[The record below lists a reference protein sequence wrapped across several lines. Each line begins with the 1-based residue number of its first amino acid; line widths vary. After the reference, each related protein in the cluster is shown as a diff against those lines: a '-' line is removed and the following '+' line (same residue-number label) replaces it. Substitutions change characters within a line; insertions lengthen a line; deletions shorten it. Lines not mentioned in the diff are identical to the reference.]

1 MLRNIKIIFED
12 DWLMVVNKPAG
23 LLTVPAP
30 VKNSRTLTDILN
42 EDIRERGLLYRAH
55 PCHRLDRETSGLIV
69 YAKGKAVQ
77 QKMMDEFRRKQVRKA
92 YIAFAHGKP
101 ERSSGDLRFPIDGQ
115 SAHTRYKILE
125 RRKDFVIM
133 EVAPLTGRT
142 NQIRI
147 HFARAGHPLVGEDK
161 YVFRRA
167 FALRANRLC
176 LHAAALSFRHPV
188 TGKPVELSIDLPED
202 MNRFLQ
208 KHE

>member
-1 MLRNIKIIFED
+1 VLRNIKIVFED
-12 DWLMVVNKPAG
+12 EWLLVVNKPAG

-42 EDIRERGLLYRAH
+42 EDVMERGLAYRVH

-69 YAKGKAVQ
+69 FAKGKSVQ
-77 QKMMDEFRRKQVRKA
+77 QKMMDEFRRKEVKKT
-92 YIAFAHGKP
+92 YIAFAHGHP
-101 ERSSGDLRFPIDGQ
+101 ARPSGDLQFSIDGQ
-115 SAHTRYKILE
+115 SAHTRYKVFE

-133 EVAPLTGRT
+133 EVTPLTGRT

-147 HFARAGHPLVGEDK
+147 HCARAGHPLVGEDK
-161 YVFRRA
+161 FAFRRD

-176 LHAAALSFRHPV
+176 LHAERLSFTHPV
-188 TGKPVELSIDLPED
+188 TGKPVDLSIDLPED
-202 MNRFLQ
+202 MLRFLE